1 MDDAVLIGGQHE
13 CNNAL
18 FLYVSFAVRIQH
30 TNPLRRTRTLFEQE
44 LADLHATFEILP
56 GGAELGCLA
65 CTASP
70 AT

>member
-1 MDDAVLIGGQHE
+1 
-13 CNNAL
+13 
-18 FLYVSFAVRIQH
+18 VRIQH